1 MTKTWEEWSREVGE
15 LMLKDIGEDPAGYER
30 PDEAL
35 RGFYEDGDEPQD
47 ARRWL
52 KHSKSNTMSN
62 PFSE

>member
-47 ARRWL
+47 VG
-52 KHSKSNTMSN
+52 
-62 PFSE
+62 